1 MGYFARLKQK
11 SPEVQSRHALVWTS
25 IIFIGVLVLWF
36 SHLSTPDASTL
47 IPQDE
52 SLKTKLG
59 GVTSGITA
67 GWKNAINKE
76 K

>member
-11 SPEVQSRHALVWTS
+11 PKDVQSRHALLWASV
-25 IIFIGVLVLWF
+25 IFIGVVVLWF
-36 SHLSTPDASTL
+36 SHLSAPDAKTL

-52 SLKTKLG
+52 SLNTKLG

-67 GWKNAINKE
+67 GWKNTVNK
-76 K
+76 

>member
-11 SPEVQSRHALVWTS
+11 PKDVQSRHALLWASV
-25 IIFIGVLVLWF
+25 IFIGVVVLWF
-36 SHLSTPDASTL
+36 SHLSAPDATTL

-67 GWKNAINKE
+67 GWKNAVNK
-76 K
+76 